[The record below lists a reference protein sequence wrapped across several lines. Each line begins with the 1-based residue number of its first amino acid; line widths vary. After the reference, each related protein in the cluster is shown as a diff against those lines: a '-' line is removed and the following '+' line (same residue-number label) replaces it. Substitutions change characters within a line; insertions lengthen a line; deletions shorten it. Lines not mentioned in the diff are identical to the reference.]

1 MTKKI
6 VLFVFAMVLF
16 LPLSATNF
24 VKGNIC
30 YEIVDGQTARV
41 VLCQTLADTVL
52 IPESVEYGGRSYTVT
67 AISSHAMHGCKRAN
81 VVSIP
86 ASCNNVRV
94 SAIVGFPY
102 LERIL
107 VDSSNMVYCDIQGIL
122 FSHDK
127 TTLLCYPSGR
137 NDSICHIPIGVTTIG
152 DQAFFG
158 CRKLQEIV
166 MPSSLSLIGY
176 AAFAGCRMLSSVRL
190 PESVTAIGRYAFYD
204 CSRLMTIEVDT
215 SHPLTLEAE
224 TFGYETIRDGHV
236 LLRERSQEM
245 KKKFQKCGFTHFEY
259 R

>member
-6 VLFVFAMVLF
+6 VCFVFALVLF

-24 VKGNIC
+24 ITDNIC
-30 YEIVDGQTARV
+30 YEIADDHTARV
-41 VLCQTLADTVL
+41 VLCQTFTDTVL
-52 IPESVEYGGRSYTVT
+52 IPEYVEHGDRRFTVT
-67 AISSHAMHGCKRAN
+67 AISSHALHGCTRAK
-81 VVSIP
+81 VVRIP
-86 ASCNNVRV
+86 ASCTNVGV
-94 SAIVGFPY
+94 SAFVGCPL
-102 LERIL
+102 LEKIL
-107 VDSSNMVYCDIQGIL
+107 VDSSNMVYCDMQGIL

-166 MPSSLSLIGY
+166 MPSSLLLIGY
-176 AAFAGCRMLSSVRL
+176 AAFAGCRMLSTVRL

-204 CSRLMTIEVDT
+204 CTRLMTIEVDT

-224 TFGYETIRDGHV
+224 TFAYETIRDGHV